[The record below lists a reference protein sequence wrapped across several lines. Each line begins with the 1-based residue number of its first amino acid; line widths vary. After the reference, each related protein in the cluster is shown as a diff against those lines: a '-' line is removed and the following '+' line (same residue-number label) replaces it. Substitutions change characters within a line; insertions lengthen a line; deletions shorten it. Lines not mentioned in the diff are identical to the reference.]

1 MEKEGGPG
9 PDSPLK
15 LLFLRGPQDRAVVY
29 DEVDLPPEPKGAHL
43 PPQLKSDTPGSFARD
58 SLLRRIPNDILARV
72 LQENQVYL
80 HLHPRTEQLL
90 LQLQDEMRNAD
101 TTEVRPLECFGG
113 PSEGTLSEKGSTED
127 PRAER
132 WGAPER
138 SCARKGGPQGDPLS
152 PCGFCREC
160 EERDVR
166 MWNEVLLKEALKE
179 KRVLSKIPWIL
190 AEVYCYRRVLHA
202 FDFYSTL
209 HDPFYHQKM
218 AGLEAAA
225 AAAEVYGQQVEELL
239 SAVAAET
246 QRHSKPSLE
255 KLKRHIRSA
264 VFASLEGNAGDLSL
278 WPKGPAAA
286 AAETQRQQPGAACS
300 NWDEDP
306 PWLLAADFE
315 AFFADFC
322 SSKSSSRLVHIW
334 TDNAGEEL
342 LADLLLSTCLLLTTA
357 AQQVRLCVKQQPTYV
372 SDATKADDSR
382 LRSWVSL
389 LRGWEREGRLIV
401 SASFFCCSPLELRRL
416 PKDVEKSWRQEAAL
430 VVLKGDMNY
439 RRLLAFAAFAA
450 VAAAA
455 GDRAWPTD
463 TPFAKVASYCCT
475 RILAL
480 RLLKAELGCGM
491 AKETTL
497 AAAAAD
503 PKWMVDGKW
512 GVMQYYSPFSS
523 PLS

>member
-1 MEKEGGPG
+1 MEKEGGLGLEG
-9 PDSPLK
+9 PLR
-15 LLFLRGPQDRAVVY
+15 LLFLRGPHDRSVIY
-29 DEVDLPPEPKGAHL
+29 EETDLPPEPTDPNL
-43 PPQLKSDTPGSFARD
+43 PPQLTSDTPNSFARD
-58 SLLRRIPNDILARV
+58 SLLRRIPNDIIARV

-80 HLHPRTEQLL
+80 HLNPRSKQLL

-101 TTEVRPLECFGG
+101 TTQLRPLECFEASSEGG
-113 PSEGTLSEKGSTED
+113 P
-127 PRAER
+127 PAER
-132 WGAPER
+132 E
-138 SCARKGGPQGDPLS
+138 GGPQRACTREGGGAPQGGPLS
-152 PCGFCREC
+152 PCGFCRIC

-190 AEVYCYRRVLHA
+190 AEVYCYRRMLHA

-209 HDPFYHQKM
+209 YDPFYHQKM

-225 AAAEVYGQQVEELL
+225 AAAEVYGQQVEELQ

-246 QRHSKPSLE
+246 QRHPKPSLQG
-255 KLKRHIRSA
+255 LKKHIRSA

-286 AAETQRQQPGAACS
+286 AAAAATATTAAAATAAAETQRQQPGAACN

-306 PWLLAADFE
+306 PWLLAGDFE

-322 SSKSSSRLVHIW
+322 SSSSSSNSSNSSSSSSRVVHIW

-342 LADLLLSTCLLLTTA
+342 LADLLLTTCLLLTAA
-357 AQQVRLCVKQQPTYV
+357 AQRVQLCVKQQPTYV
-372 SDATKADDSR
+372 SDATKADVEIAFRWLEQRGKEDSR

-389 LRGWEREGRLIV
+389 LRGWEREGRLII

-416 PKDVEKSWRQEAAL
+416 PRDVEITWRQEAAL

-439 RRLLAFAAFAA
+439 RRLL
-450 VAAAA
+450 
-455 GDRAWPTD
+455 GDRAWATD
-463 TPFAKVASYCCT
+463 TPFASVASYCCT

-480 RLLKAELGCGM
+480 RLLKAELG
-491 AKETTL
+491 
-497 AAAAAD
+497 
-503 PKWMVDGKW
+503 
-512 GVMQYYSPFSS
+512 
-523 PLS
+523 